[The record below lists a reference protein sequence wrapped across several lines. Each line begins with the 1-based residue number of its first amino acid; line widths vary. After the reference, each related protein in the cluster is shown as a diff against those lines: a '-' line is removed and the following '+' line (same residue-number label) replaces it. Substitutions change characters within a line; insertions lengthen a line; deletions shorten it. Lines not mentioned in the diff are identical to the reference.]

1 MNIKEI
7 ELKNFRN
14 YNTLNLKFHEKVN
27 IFVGDNAQG
36 KTNLL
41 EAIYM
46 TSLSKSF
53 RTVKDIEMIGF
64 GNEFCRI
71 KTITEKEDGD
81 VTVEIAI
88 GREGKAIK
96 IDGVKAKKSS
106 ELLEKIYVV
115 AFTPEDLRIVK
126 DEPEKRRKF
135 IDREL
140 CMIKPSY
147 YMTLSNYKK
156 TLMQRNAYLKEKE
169 INEIILDIW
178 DAKLVEYGTKIIL
191 YRKEFV
197 EELNE
202 ISKRKQNEITENK
215 ESLEIY
221 YDSNINFNENKKEI
235 YIKCNSCKTEVNS
248 TKEELKKVIYEKF
261 LSELI
266 KNRNNDIYKR
276 TTTRGPHKDDLK
288 ICVNGIDIRHF
299 GSQGQQRTSALSL
312 KLAELDLIKI
322 ETGEAAILLLDD
334 VLSELDVKRQ
344 QFLINSLKENQLF
357 ITTTEI
363 SDKLKEYLPEG
374 KTYFVKNAKIINK
387 TADIY

>member
-64 GNEFCRI
+64 GKEFCRI

-88 GREGKAIK
+88 GGEGKAIK

-156 TLMQRNAYLKEKE
+156 TLMQRNAYLKEKD
-169 INEIILDIW
+169 INEMILDIW

-235 YIKCNSCKTEVNS
+235 FIKCNSSKTEVNNA
-248 TKEELKKVIYEKF
+248 KEELKKIIYEKF